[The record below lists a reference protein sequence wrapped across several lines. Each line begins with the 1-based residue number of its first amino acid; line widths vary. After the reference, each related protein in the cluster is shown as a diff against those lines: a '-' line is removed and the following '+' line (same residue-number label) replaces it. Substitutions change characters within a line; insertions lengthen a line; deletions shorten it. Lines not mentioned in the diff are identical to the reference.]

1 MKNKK
6 IFAIFLTLILIALSA
21 VAAGAVELPESSDQ
35 FYVLDQSDVINSDT
49 EKYIVSM
56 NEYLEK
62 QTGAQIVVVTQDF
75 VPDGNLELYAYNLFN
90 EWGIGSKEKNNG
102 VLLLLS
108 IGDDDYWCM
117 TGKGL
122 EKTFSAGTIGDI
134 LYDNLEA
141 DFAKQEYD
149 AGVRKVF
156 DAIYKKLADIYS
168 MDLPDEMTGSSSSQ
182 TTRADSRETDRP
194 VTDESAH
201 NTGKRSN
208 KFLIILIIVVVVLIL
223 VNRRGNRPRGGGY
236 GGGYGGGGGGF
247 FTGMILGNML
257 GRNSRR
263 GHRNPPPPPPPRG
276 GFGRGPGHF
285 GGSGGFGGGSR
296 GGFGG
301 SGRSGG
307 GSRGSGRSGG
317 SFGGGGR
324 HSGGGGSTRGGGAGR
339 RH

>member
-117 TGKGL
+117 TGK
-122 EKTFSAGTIGDI
+122 
-134 LYDNLEA
+134 NV
-141 DFAKQEYD
+141 Q
-149 AGVRKVF
+149 R
-156 DAIYKKLADIYS
+156 
-168 MDLPDEMTGSSSSQ
+168 
-182 TTRADSRETDRP
+182 R
-194 VTDESAH
+194 
-201 NTGKRSN
+201 N
-208 KFLIILIIVVVVLIL
+208 
-223 VNRRGNRPRGGGY
+223 NRRY
-236 GGGYGGGGGGF
+236 
-247 FTGMILGNML
+247 TL
-257 GRNSRR
+257 
-263 GHRNPPPPPPPRG
+263 
-276 GFGRGPGHF
+276 
-285 GGSGGFGGGSR
+285 
-296 GGFGG
+296 
-301 SGRSGG
+301 
-307 GSRGSGRSGG
+307 
-317 SFGGGGR
+317 
-324 HSGGGGSTRGGGAGR
+324 
-339 RH
+339 